1 MPFEVIPAIDLRGGR
16 VVRLRRGAFDQETSY
31 GDDPAALAT
40 VFVNAGARW
49 LHIVDLDGARDGE
62 PANREAIASVVA
74 AIAGRASAE
83 VAGGLRTPANVAD
96 AVVAG
101 AARIVVGTAALRDPA
116 FAGKLVA
123 TYGADRVVAAIDVRD
138 GQALG
143 EGWRDGATGPP
154 AAEAIAA
161 LAELGVAL
169 FEVTAISRDG
179 LLEGPDLDLLRS
191 LVAIDQGSII
201 ASGGVS
207 SLSDIRAVADLGC
220 EGAILGRAIY
230 EGRIDLREAMEV
242 AATIG

>member
-1 MPFEVIPAIDLRGGR
+1 MSFEVIPAIDLRGGR
-16 VVRLRRGAFDQETSY
+16 VVRLRRGEFDQETAY
-31 GDDPAALAT
+31 GEDPAALAT

-62 PANREAIASVVA
+62 PANRGAIASIVA
-74 AIAGRASAE
+74 AIADRASAE

-116 FAGKLVA
+116 FAGRLVA

-138 GQALG
+138 GHAVG
-143 EGWRDGATGPP
+143 EGWRHGATGPP
-154 AAEAIAA
+154 AAEAIAV
-161 LAELGVAL
+161 LADMGIAL

-242 AATIG
+242 AATLN